1 VRAASNTSSNTRCER
16 TTTGLHV
23 NAERLGVVA
32 GLVEQVVCRLVGAAV
47 AAASSEVVGHVRDV
61 DRDDRPVPLL
71 GDGRRQRDQV
81 LFGRGVR

>member
-1 VRAASNTSSNTRCER
+1 V
-16 TTTGLHV
+16 GLHV

-47 AAASSEVVGHVRDV
+47 AGRLQRGLVGHVRDV